1 MKTKLIVSKM
11 PEKVADCAFAVK
23 RDYWCGYDC
32 KLNDSCYLDSK
43 RECPYLQEAE
53 NTNTKKVR
61 CSEEEI
67 QVLPWLIKCNDTPIE
82 DVYNIYYD
90 TAGNLH
96 WIGTKSGEHIIRN
109 DIETIK
115 LSNTER

>member
-1 MKTKLIVSKM
+1 MNDKIKQAFEECEKFIDEHT
-11 PEKVADCAFAVK
+11 PEQVA
-23 RDYWCGYDC
+23 
-32 KLNDSCYLDSK
+32 
-43 RECPYLQEAE
+43 EI
-53 NTNTKKVR
+53 
-61 CSEEEI
+61 EE
-67 QVLPWLIKCNDTPIE
+67 PTRLIKCNDTPIE

-90 TAGNLH
+90 TTGNLH